1 MEEMRTKKTGRLAD
15 RASDGE
21 QESDGGSEENS
32 QLPVDSSSDDEDLPA
47 SALGGAGRPALGGV
61 SGTQGGAMAH
71 MPPLVPHGH
80 LNTAVPGGVA
90 AVSGQPQ
97 NHLSQPHPVSTA
109 APNASAQ
116 ASGAVA
122 AGADT
127 LRPKAPSQR
136 AAAASED
143 PTARRLRAQV
153 HCMSSLAATLSD

>member
-1 MEEMRTKKTGRLAD
+1 MVWTDSYLHRRARLLPDD
-15 RASDGE
+15 RLLLLLKIS
-21 QESDGGSEENS
+21 S
-32 QLPVDSSSDDEDLPA
+32 QVAVEL
-47 SALGGAGRPALGGV
+47 
-61 SGTQGGAMAH
+61 
-71 MPPLVPHGH
+71 LVLSLH
-80 LNTAVPGGVA
+80 LTTRKFK
-90 AVSGQPQ
+90 SKLSQSQ

-127 LRPKAPSQR
+127 LRPKASSQR

>member
-1 MEEMRTKKTGRLAD
+1 MRTKKTGRLAD

-47 SALGGAGRPALGGV
+47 SALGGAGRPALGGM
-61 SGTQGGAMAH
+61 SGTQGGAMAR
-71 MPPLVPHGH
+71 MTPLVPHGH
-80 LNTAVPGGVA
+80 FNSAVPGGMA
-90 AVSGQPQ
+90 AVSSQPQ

-109 APNASAQ
+109 APSASAQ
-116 ASGAVA
+116 AFVHGVVA

-127 LRPKAPSQR
+127 QRPTAPSQR